1 MAERLA
7 DKEGLPGGKQ
17 CLATYSEWAKGGWGL
32 IISGNVH
39 IDPAHPG
46 APGDFTVNRDLP
58 REKTLTAWKSW
69 ASACSLN
76 GTKAIVQINHPGR
89 QAPFV
94 KSLAPSP
101 IPLDLGK
108 GLFPWLIRSL
118 VYGTPKEMTQ
128 ADIDDVVTGFAK
140 AAQLSVEAGF
150 AGVEIHAAHG
160 YLLAQFLSPL
170 SNERTDDY
178 GGSPLARAKIV
189 IDTVKAVRK
198 AVPGGT
204 CVGIKVN
211 STDHTDLGDFIIQL
225 KAIADAGVDFVEVS
239 GGSIEDPMF
248 STGLH
253 TTVKA
258 STKAREAFFID
269 FANTI
274 RSELPNVPI
283 MLTGGFRT
291 RQGMEA
297 AVKGGS
303 CDLVGLARSSVIDP
317 ALPKKVLDTS
327 IPEHGALAYAKR
339 IEAWSWAKY
348 TGIKAV
354 GMGAETLS
362 KSFDNQ
368 ERRPSIIFVEAGNR
382 PFAAASSACTD
393 CFHYHFTG
401 PLSKALTPLGRYSF
415 DLWVQGAQNTDFR
428 LTTGYRA
435 NSSYGI
441 HQGDGRC
448 LDKLPNWI
456 KTETSWDVDTEV
468 LGDNTATVNPNG
480 LGKWLTQ
487 QCLAR
492 GVKIMTNSEVLGVQ
506 LSTLNEVQAINLMT
520 NGQQKTTFACRQLLL
535 TCGPWT
541 PTVYQRLFPSSPV
554 HLQWTTNAGDWI
566 LCKNPCLTTPQ
577 STASVSF
584 EPLIGEKVEFA
595 GQNDGTIWEH
605 FDDVQ
610 ILSKG
615 RAFRPATRSGLPVM
629 SEVKSSDIT
638 ADAAPFPIGIFV
650 CWGHGSWGLTLGMG
664 SG

>member
-17 CLATYSEWAKGGWGL
+17 CLATYNEWAKGGWGL

-69 ASACSLN
+69 ASACSFN

-108 GLFPWLIRSL
+108 GLFPWLVRSL
-118 VYGTPKEMTQ
+118 VYGTPKEMAQ
-128 ADIDDVVTGFAK
+128 ADIDDVVTRFAE

-170 SNERTDDY
+170 SNERTDSY

-189 IDTVKAVRK
+189 IDVVKAVRK
-198 AVPGGT
+198 AVPAET

-211 STDHTDLGDFIIQL
+211 STDHTALGDFIIQL
-225 KAIADAGVDFVEVS
+225 KAIVDAGVDFVEVS

-269 FANTI
+269 FANAI
-274 RSELPNVPI
+274 RSELPDVPI

-303 CDLVGLARSSVIDP
+303 CDLVGLARPSVIDP

-327 IPEHGALAYAKR
+327 LPEHGALAYAKR

-354 GMGAETLS
+354 GMGAETPICIDPTNATKMEDNNTIIIIGAGCIGLCTAYQLS

-368 ERRPSIIFVEAGNR
+368 ERKPRIIVVEAGDR
-382 PFAAASSACTD
+382 PFAAASSACTG
-393 CFHYHFTG
+393 CFHYHFPG
-401 PLSKALTPLGRYSF
+401 PPSKALTPLAKYSF
-415 DLWVQGAQNTDFR
+415 DL
-428 LTTGYRA
+428 
-435 NSSYGI
+435 
-441 HQGDGRC
+441 
-448 LDKLPNWI
+448 
-456 KTETSWDVDTEV
+456 
-468 LGDNTATVNPNG
+468 
-480 LGKWLTQ
+480 
-487 QCLAR
+487 
-492 GVKIMTNSEVLGVQ
+492 
-506 LSTLNEVQAINLMT
+506 
-520 NGQQKTTFACRQLLL
+520 
-535 TCGPWT
+535 
-541 PTVYQRLFPSSPV
+541 
-554 HLQWTTNAGDWI
+554 
-566 LCKNPCLTTPQ
+566 
-577 STASVSF
+577 
-584 EPLIGEKVEFA
+584 
-595 GQNDGTIWEH
+595 
-605 FDDVQ
+605 
-610 ILSKG
+610 
-615 RAFRPATRSGLPVM
+615 
-629 SEVKSSDIT
+629 
-638 ADAAPFPIGIFV
+638 
-650 CWGHGSWGLTLGMG
+650 
-664 SG
+664 

>member
-17 CLATYSEWAKGGWGL
+17 CLATYSEWAKGSWGL

-46 APGDFTVNRDLP
+46 APGDFTVNRGLP
-58 REKTLTAWKSW
+58 RKKTITAWKSW

-76 GTKAIVQINHPGR
+76 GTKAIIQINHPGR

-101 IPLDLGK
+101 IPLDLGN
-108 GLFPWLIRSL
+108 GLFPWLVRSL

-128 ADIDDVVTGFAK
+128 ADIDDVVTRFAE

-170 SNERTDDY
+170 SNERTDGY

-198 AVPGGT
+198 AVPAGA

-211 STDHTDLGDFIIQL
+211 STDHTDLGDFITQL
-225 KAIADAGVDFVEVS
+225 KAIVDGGVDFVEVS

-269 FANTI
+269 FANAI
-274 RSELPNVPI
+274 RSELTDVPI

-303 CDLVGLARSSVIDP
+303 CDLVGLARPSVIDP

-354 GMGAETLS
+354 GMGAETVRIYHTNASLMEDNNVIFIVGAGCIGLCTAYQLS
-362 KSFDNQ
+362 KPLDNQ
-368 ERRPSIIFVEAGNR
+368 ERKPSIIVVEASDR
-382 PFAAASSACTD
+382 PFAAASSASIG
-393 CFHYHFTG
+393 CFHYHFPG
-401 PLSKALTPLGRYSF
+401 PVSKVLTPLGQYSF
-415 DLWVQGAQNTDFR
+415 DLWAQEAQHADSR

-435 NSSYGI
+435 NSSFGI
-441 HQGDGRC
+441 HQGDGKD
-448 LDKLPNWI
+448 LDKLPSWI
-456 KTETSWDVDTEV
+456 KKKTSWDVDIQV
-468 LGDNTATVNPNG
+468 LGDSTATVYVFPRSESSV
-480 LGKWLTQ
+480 LDYSYQHWLKG
-487 QCLAR
+487 AR
-492 GVKIMTNSEVLGVQ
+492 MV
-506 LSTLNEVQAINLMT
+506 
-520 NGQQKTTFACRQLLL
+520 
-535 TCGPWT
+535 
-541 PTVYQRLFPSSPV
+541 
-554 HLQWTTNAGDWI
+554 
-566 LCKNPCLTTPQ
+566 
-577 STASVSF
+577 
-584 EPLIGEKVEFA
+584 
-595 GQNDGTIWEH
+595 
-605 FDDVQ
+605 
-610 ILSKG
+610 
-615 RAFRPATRSGLPVM
+615 
-629 SEVKSSDIT
+629 
-638 ADAAPFPIGIFV
+638 
-650 CWGHGSWGLTLGMG
+650 
-664 SG
+664 

>member
-7 DKEGLPGGKQ
+7 DKDGLPGGKQ

-58 REKTLTAWKSW
+58 RGKTLTAWKSW

-108 GLFPWLIRSL
+108 GLFPWLVRSL

-128 ADIDDVVTGFAK
+128 TDIDDVVTRFAE

-170 SNERTDDY
+170 SNERTDSY

-189 IDTVKAVRK
+189 IDVVKAVRK
-198 AVPGGT
+198 AVPAQT

-211 STDHTDLGDFIIQL
+211 STDHTDLGEFIIQL
-225 KAIADAGVDFVEVS
+225 RAIVDAGVDFVEVS

-269 FANTI
+269 FANAI
-274 RSELPNVPI
+274 RSELPDVPI

-303 CDLVGLARSSVIDP
+303 CDLVGLARPSVIDP

-327 IPEHGALAYAKR
+327 IPENGALAYAKR
-339 IEAWSWAKY
+339 IEAWNWAKY

-354 GMGAETLS
+354 GMGAET
-362 KSFDNQ
+362 
-368 ERRPSIIFVEAGNR
+368 ERKPRIIVVEAGDR
-382 PFAAASSACTD
+382 PFAAASSACTG
-393 CFHYHFTG
+393 CFHYHFPG
-401 PLSKALTPLGRYSF
+401 PLSKALTPLGKYSF
-415 DLWVQGAQNTDFR
+415 DLWAQEAQNPDFR
-428 LTTGYRA
+428 LATGYRE

-441 HQGDGRC
+441 QQGDGKG
-448 LDKLPNWI
+448 LEWLPNWI
-456 KTETSWDVDTEV
+456 KTETSWDVDNQV
-468 LGDNTATVNPNG
+468 LGVNTATVCVLQIQQMADTAVPRERRQNHVK
-480 LGKWLTQ
+480 LGDSW
-487 QCLAR
+487 
-492 GVKIMTNSEVLGVQ
+492 
-506 LSTLNEVQAINLMT
+506 
-520 NGQQKTTFACRQLLL
+520 
-535 TCGPWT
+535 
-541 PTVYQRLFPSSPV
+541 
-554 HLQWTTNAGDWI
+554 
-566 LCKNPCLTTPQ
+566 
-577 STASVSF
+577 
-584 EPLIGEKVEFA
+584 
-595 GQNDGTIWEH
+595 
-605 FDDVQ
+605 
-610 ILSKG
+610 G
-615 RAFRPATRSGLPVM
+615 RAIHPERVARHNFEDQYSAEGNYCMQANALSLWTM
-629 SEVKSSDIT
+629 DSSDIWKVVSLRSCPPPMDYKCRRLDCVQESLPHNT
-638 ADAAPFPIGIFV
+638 
-650 CWGHGSWGLTLGMG
+650 
-664 SG
+664 